1 MNNEFDKL
9 DDSISKEFYC
19 NLVSSLEDFY
29 NKSKTFGERAL
40 MGDIILLV
48 NNKCDLKDNK
58 IERKFEDEK
67 S

>member
-9 DDSISKEFYC
+9 DD
-19 NLVSSLEDFY
+19 SLEDFY

>member
-1 MNNEFDKL
+1 MNEEFDKL

-19 NLVSSLEDFY
+19 DLVSLLEKFY
-29 NKSKTFGERAL
+29 NRGSTFGEKAL
-40 MGDIILLV
+40 IGDIILLV

-58 IERKFEDEK
+58 IERKFENEE